1 MNWYKYWY
9 YTIYFIYDHF
19 SKNAEDNKIYSI
31 GFFSLVIYMLFTV
44 LGCFINNFF
53 DFELIGYIVHP
64 FFHLIFILII
74 FLTNNLLFDNT
85 TNVRKD
91 RMFYKEIRTRKK
103 NVFFILLT
111 IGIIF
116 MFNFNAIYLKKCFF

>member
-53 DFELIGYIVHP
+53 YFELIRYIAHP
-64 FFHLIFILII
+64 FFHLIFILITI
-74 FLTNNLLFDNT
+74 
-85 TNVRKD
+85 VR
-91 RMFYKEIRTRKK
+91 
-103 NVFFILLT
+103 
-111 IGIIF
+111 
-116 MFNFNAIYLKKCFF
+116 